1 MNRMERLREVL
12 RLEALAAAANA
23 RAQVH
28 REELTVE
35 ARAEFVRE
43 GTAPSWRDPDL
54 ATITLGVSHETLYVT
69 NEVALLEWVADR
81 YPDQVVTV
89 EQVRPVFRTQ
99 LLDEAV
105 IDSGDAVDI
114 TTGEVIRGVAVR
126 PGGVAGSL
134 TIRPTHDARIVFT
147 AIGERMLDDLLA
159 PTPVE
164 YAEDHR

>member
-1 MNRMERLREVL
+1 MNRTERLREVL
-12 RLEALAAAANA
+12 RLEGVAAAASA
-23 RAQVH
+23 RARVY
-28 REELTVE
+28 RDELTVE
-35 ARAEFVRE
+35 ARTEFERE

-54 ATITLGVSHETLYVT
+54 ATMTLGVSHETPYVT

-81 YPDQVVTV
+81 YPDQVETV
-89 EQVRPVFRTQ
+89 EQIRPAFRTR

-105 IDSGDAVDI
+105 IDDGDAVDAE
-114 TTGEVIRGVAVR
+114 TGEVIRGVGVR

-134 TIRPTHDARIVFT
+134 TIRPTHDARVVFT

-164 YAEDHR
+164 YTEDHR